1 MIYEMVSGSI
11 YYICLI
17 LLLSKISSIFASRP
31 YRAAAVRGKPTQAK
45 AWARFSRPFGP
56 TIRVYSPKAFRV
68 D

>member
-1 MIYEMVSGSI
+1 MTETFITTEDFSVMIYEMVSRSV

-45 AWARFSRPFGP
+45 AWG
-56 TIRVYSPKAFRV
+56 
-68 D
+68 